1 MTLAVY
7 SRKMEPQPEPFP
19 DKPVQADPL
28 PRVFLSSYDEEG
40 GATACLDMEEES
52 GTVCLD
58 QSRYLVILKDIKD
71 TEREFRYP
79 LAGQVVVGR
88 KRLEDV
94 NIVLSHEQSV
104 SARHCAISRD
114 NERFFIEDLGSSN
127 GTYLNGR
134 RITGRTGLASGS
146 TVRLGELELLVRLE
160 EIR

>member
-1 MTLAVY
+1 M
-7 SRKMEPQPEPFP
+7 
-19 DKPVQADPL
+19 
-28 PRVFLSSYDEEG
+28 G
-40 GATACLDMEEES
+40 
-52 GTVCLD
+52 
-58 QSRYLVILKDIKD
+58 
-71 TEREFRYP
+71 
-79 LAGQVVVGR
+79 GQVVVGR

-104 SARHCAISRD
+104 SARHRAISRD

-134 RITGRTGLASGS
+134 RITGRTGLTSGS